1 MEALGN
7 FFLWLGFFV
16 ILILILNDVFPV
28 FKYMCAHITVPM
40 EDCTCHNGCFFFF
53 SLNLK
58 VSLMNRSPAG
68 TWSQKEQ
75 IENDELLTLEI
86 AP

>member
-1 MEALGN
+1 MSQ
-7 FFLWLGFFV
+7 WL
-16 ILILILNDVFPV
+16 
-28 FKYMCAHITVPM
+28 
-40 EDCTCHNGCFFFF
+40 FFF

-58 VSLMNRSPAG
+58 VSLLNRSPVG

-86 AP
+86 APLTLDLQRSKPWVLVSSPIISGSPEQNGSDRQ